1 MRYTAAFLIAVCFFL
16 AGRLV
21 SGKLQ
26 MRITKLEKIY
36 VLFSDIKSRVEFT
49 ADCAAD
55 IFSSLNESHSY
66 DALPFVSDCACR
78 LLQGESFEAAW
89 KTALLKKENVSE
101 LKKEDISLLFSFGG
115 GFGTTDTTGQ
125 LSNCEIHKK
134 LIEEK
139 ITAAYKD
146 FNMYAR
152 SAKGI
157 GLLVGVAVLILSV

>member
-1 MRYTAAFLIAVCFFL
+1 MRYAAAFLIAVCFSMS
-16 AGRLV
+16 GRLV
-21 SGKLQ
+21 SGKLK

-55 IFSSLNESHSY
+55 IFSSLSASYSY
-66 DALPFVSDCACR
+66 DVLPFVSDCACR
-78 LLQGESFEAAW
+78 LLQGESFDSAW
-89 KTALLKKENVSE
+89 ESAVSEKENVSN
-101 LKKEDISLLFSFGG
+101 LKKEDVAILFSFGG

-139 ITAAYKD
+139 LAEAYKD
-146 FNMYAR
+146 FNLHSR
-152 SAKGI
+152 PAKGI
-157 GLLVGVAVLILSV
+157 GLLAGIAVLILSV